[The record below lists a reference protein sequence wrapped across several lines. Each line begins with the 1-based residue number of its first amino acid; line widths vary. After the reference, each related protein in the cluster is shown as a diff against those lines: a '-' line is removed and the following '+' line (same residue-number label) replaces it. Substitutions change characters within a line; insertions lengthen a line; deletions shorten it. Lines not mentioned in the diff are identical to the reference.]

1 MSSVSSKILASLVG
15 RLNAI
20 NGAGLYNFD
29 MRGRVFRC
37 RPRWDL
43 VGDKLAIF
51 VSRRAGGDARE
62 QKPGPQSPISDVT
75 TIYDVIGV
83 APELEPGAEEGE
95 VLERLLEDIQ
105 RALEID
111 SDRYMLDSETGNNL
125 LCDEL
130 ILVDGEARLP
140 EAWED
145 VERICVGVRC
155 MHQHVYG
162 RPEVVTK

>member
-1 MSSVSSKILASLVG
+1 MSSVSSKILAAIVG

-20 NGAGLYNFD
+20 DGTGLYNFD

-62 QKPGPQSPISDVT
+62 QKPGTQSPVSDVT
-75 TIYDVIGV
+75 MIYDVIGV
-83 APELEPGAEEGE
+83 APELEAGAEEGE
-95 VLERLLEDIQ
+95 VLERLLEDIE
-105 RALEID
+105 RALEVDDDRFLRDAD
-111 SDRYMLDSETGNNL
+111 SGRNL

-155 MHQHVYG
+155 VHQHVYG
-162 RPEVVTK
+162 KPEVITK